1 VTPAERLRQLPSV
14 QAVAEALD
22 TRIPWVYRV
31 EAAQTAVGE
40 AREALRRG
48 QEVDAALEVVA
59 RRAAAIAQDRA
70 EPHLRPL
77 INATGVILHTNL
89 GRAPLGDRVLDH
101 IVAVSRGY
109 STLEFDLARGERGS
123 RHSHVEREIVAVT
136 GAEAG
141 MAVNNNA
148 AAVLL
153 ALAELARGREVVV
166 SRGQLVEIGG
176 AFRIPDVMAQ
186 SGAILREVGTTNKT
200 RLEDYARAIGPD
212 TALLLK
218 VHTSNFRLVGFV
230 ESVETADL
238 VQLGHAHGLPVMEDL
253 GSGVLRP
260 LTVSGWSE
268 PSVAEVVA
276 AGIDLVTFSGD
287 KLLGGPQAGILAG
300 RADIIARLK
309 KNPLA
314 RALRVDK
321 MTLAGLEM
329 TLRLYREGRQD
340 EIPLWRMLNAT
351 PAELKRRAANVARRV
366 KRGLAE
372 AGAEADVRVVDATAP
387 VGGGSLPAVEW
398 PTAAVSVR
406 PLHLSLRR
414 VEERLRAGS
423 PPVVARVE
431 NDSVWFDLRTVQP
444 GEEAGLAAAIVA
456 ALARPDR

>member
-22 TRIPWVYRV
+22 PRIPWVYRV

-59 RRAAAIAQDRA
+59 GRAAAIAQDRA

-186 SGAILREVGTTNKT
+186 SGAILRKVGTTNKT
-200 RLEDYARAIGPD
+200 RFEDYARAIGPD

-351 PAELKRRAANVARRV
+351 PAELKRRAASVARRV
-366 KRGLAE
+366 KRSLAA
-372 AGAEADVRVVDATAP
+372 AGADADVRVVDATAP

-414 VEERLRAGS
+414 VEERLRGGI

-431 NDSVWFDLRTVQP
+431 NDSLWFDLRTVQP
-444 GEEAGLAAAIVA
+444 GEEAVLTTAIVA